1 MIRRAGKCDASRIAE
16 ILVFSKRLNYRTIFQ
31 NDDYSFGELQVLP
44 LVNMYLSDDRILQHI
59 WVYEDNVVKGMIHV
73 EGTEIKELY
82 VDSFFSEKGIGAQLL
97 EYAVEKLGA
106 NHLWALEKNT
116 RALEF
121 YERHHFKPNG
131 KRKSEEGTEEYLIKL
146 IR

>member
-1 MIRRAGKCDASRIAE
+1 MIRRAAKCDTSRIAE

-59 WVYEDNVVKGMIHV
+59 WVYEDNFVKGMIHL

-82 VDSFFSEKGIGAQLL
+82 VDSFFSEKGIDAQLL

-116 RALEF
+116 RALGF
-121 YERHHFKPNG
+121 YVRHHFKPNG
-131 KRKSEEGTEEYLIKL
+131 KRKART
-146 IR
+146 

>member
-59 WVYEDNVVKGMIHV
+59 WVYEDNFVKGMIHV

-82 VDSFFSEKGIGAQLL
+82 VDSFFL
-97 EYAVEKLGA
+97 
-106 NHLWALEKNT
+106 
-116 RALEF
+116 
-121 YERHHFKPNG
+121 
-131 KRKSEEGTEEYLIKL
+131 KRE
-146 IR
+146 